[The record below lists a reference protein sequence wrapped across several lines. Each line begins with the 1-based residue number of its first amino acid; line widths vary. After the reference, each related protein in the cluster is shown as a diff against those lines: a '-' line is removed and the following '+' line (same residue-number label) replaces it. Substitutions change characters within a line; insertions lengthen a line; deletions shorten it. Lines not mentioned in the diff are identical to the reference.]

1 MHLLV
6 VRNIGT
12 DRECLPARPDNI
24 ADRTV
29 QAGLPPGNQPH
40 VRSALAV

>member
-12 DRECLPARPDNI
+12 DRECLPARLNNI
-24 ADRTV
+24 AGRTV
-29 QAGLPPGNQPH
+29 QAGLSPGNQPD
-40 VRSALAV
+40 VRPALAV